1 MTSPPSS
8 SGAPPSSWTASTTL
22 RSKLAHAPAH
32 STSSTTASHQP
43 LPDSPYYHSIARRSR
58 AGSRASTL
66 SNASSVYRA
75 GLGLYATGRPSL
87 DSNDGK
93 NSDGVAEED
102 EEDETEDSLDAV
114 MERIIWQAGV
124 DTL

>member
-1 MTSPPSS
+1 M
-8 SGAPPSSWTASTTL
+8 
-22 RSKLAHAPAH
+22 
-32 STSSTTASHQP
+32 
-43 LPDSPYYHSIARRSR
+43 
-58 AGSRASTL
+58 
-66 SNASSVYRA
+66 
-75 GLGLYATGRPSL
+75 YATGRPSL

-102 EEDETEDSLDAV
+102 EEDKTEDSLDAV